1 MNIHCGAPP
10 RVSGAFLSERLLFR
24 SFEPLTLEAKQI
36 YDRHSGRLDA
46 HLPANVFFQDL
57 YAWNFTSRNRF
68 KILDKYMFIIA
79 KDEWYGEYVARPL
92 LGPMKDASFQSAADE
107 VYDSFARAGYPCVF
121 GDISLAMLP
130 AYLSLEGYSVY
141 VSYDLDR
148 SEYVFTRE
156 DFAESTRKPS
166 AREAI
171 NYLKRRREPT
181 VRPISALPDMEDL
194 VRFTEECF
202 CGWRPCEECSYGCD
216 IVVLR
221 RIMGAFDALG
231 LSGAAIE
238 ADGELLGFA
247 IACVERDTLFC
258 IYQKVRRGVRGL
270 NELLRHA
277 LVGMCGEA
285 YSSVNY
291 SDDMGIEGLR
301 SYKSRLGPHKLE
313 HVYRVELRRDEKR

>member
-1 MNIHCGAPP
+1 MDIHCGAPP
-10 RVSGAFLSERLLFR
+10 RVSGVFLSEKCLFQ
-24 SFEPLTLEAKQI
+24 SFEPLTLGTKQI
-36 YDRHSGRLDA
+36 YDRYAKRLDT
-46 HLPANVFFQDL
+46 HLAANVFFQDL

-92 LGPMKDASFQSAADE
+92 LGPIDDASFQSAADE
-107 VYDSFARAGYPCVF
+107 AYDSFARAGYPCVF
-121 GDISLAMLP
+121 GDISRAMLP
-130 AYLSLEGYSVY
+130 AYLSLEGYSANVDF
-141 VSYDLDR
+141 DLDR
-148 SEYVFTRE
+148 SEYVFTKE
-156 DFAESTRKPS
+156 SFSESTHKPS

-171 NYLKRRREPT
+171 NYLKRHRELT
-181 VRPISALPDMEDL
+181 VRPISTSDREEL

-202 CGWRPCEECSYGCD
+202 CEWHSCEECSYGCD

-238 ADGELLGFA
+238 ANSELLAFA

-270 NELLRHA
+270 NELMRRILT
-277 LVGMCGEA
+277 GMCGEA
-285 YSSVNY
+285 YSLVNY

-313 HVYRVELRRDEKR
+313 HVYRVELKRDEKR

>member
-1 MNIHCGAPP
+1 MNIRCGVPP
-10 RVSGAFLSERLLFR
+10 RVSGVLLSEKRLFQ
-24 SFEPLTLEAKQI
+24 SFEPLTLGTKQI
-36 YDRHSGRLDA
+36 YDRYAGRLNA
-46 HLPANVFFQDL
+46 HLAANVFFQDL

-92 LGPMKDASFQSAADE
+92 LGPIDDASFKSAADE
-107 VYDSFARAGYPCVF
+107 AYDSFARAGYPCVF
-121 GDISLAMLP
+121 GDISHAMLP
-130 AYLSLEGYSVY
+130 AYLSLEGYAAD
-141 VSYDLDR
+141 VSFDLNR
-148 SEYVFTRE
+148 SEYVFSR
-156 DFAESTRKPS
+156 DSFVKSTSKPS

-171 NYLKRRREPT
+171 NYLKRRRKPT
-181 VRPISALPDMEDL
+181 VRPISVSDREEL

-202 CGWRPCEECSYGCD
+202 CECHPCEECSYGCD

-221 RIMGAFDALG
+221 RIMGAFEALG

-238 ADGELLGFA
+238 ADGELLAFA
-247 IACVERDTLFC
+247 IACVERGTLFC

-270 NELLRHA
+270 NELLRHV
-277 LVGMCGEA
+277 LCGMCEEA

-301 SYKSRLGPHKLE
+301 LYKSRLGTHKLE
-313 HVYRVELRRDEKR
+313 HVYRVELKRDEKI